1 MFFPNFVFQEKCD
14 GIRCWCISVVE
25 LSLNFDLSRA
35 VHMYNAPAPD
45 DLSRDSMMISTP
57 LVIVLLMYLL
67 GNILSVFSLYILII
81 HADLHKNFRMAVLLL
96 IVFGFL
102 RAFVIYFLTANDYIE
117 EENLRTDIRDV
128 LLATFVYAICGFAIS
143 SLFLS
148 IERCIAVYKPKR
160 YERYSDQVILPAT
173 TLTTTLT
180 LTAILG
186 YWANKNSDNQI
197 PLITVTTAAG
207 IVSLFMAIVVWVR
220 AKHLLKSENA
230 SLGLRFQVAESNR
243 TSPIYLSISVNES
256 ICICAMSVMGL
267 LMIQKENSET
277 MGTSNVLVYLL
288 DACGAWRIIFINFT
302 LIYYSFLAKK
312 IRLAAMAHRSKS
324 AQQATVAHFDWLK
337 EMWN

>member
-1 MFFPNFVFQEKCD
+1 
-14 GIRCWCISVVE
+14 
-25 LSLNFDLSRA
+25 
-35 VHMYNAPAPD
+35 
-45 DLSRDSMMISTP
+45 MISAP
-57 LVIVLLMYLL
+57 LIIILLMYLL
-67 GNILSVFSLYILII
+67 GNILSIFSLYILII

-96 IVFGFL
+96 IVFGL
-102 RAFVIYFLTANDYIE
+102 IRAFVIYFLTANDYIKD
-117 EENLRTDIRDV
+117 ENLRKDIRDV
-128 LLATFVYAICGFAIS
+128 LLAVFVYAICGFAIS

-148 IERCIAVYKPKR
+148 IERCIAVYKPKS
-160 YERYSDQVILPAT
+160 YERYSDRVILPAT
-173 TLTTTLT
+173 TLAMKMT

-207 IVSLFMAIVVWVR
+207 IISLFIAITVWVR
-220 AKHLLKSENA
+220 AKRLLKSKNA
-230 SLGLRFQVAESNR
+230 SLGQRFQVAESNR

-267 LMIQKENSET
+267 LIIQKDNTET
-277 MGTSNVLVYLL
+277 MGTSNVVVYLL
-288 DACGAWRIIFINFT
+288 DAFGAWRIMFINFT

-312 IRLAAMAHRSKS
+312 IRLTFMAHRSKS